1 MTDSVYS
8 LLLLLLDI
16 KVHTLISQ
24 TVVNSYWL
32 NRISVENNTL
42 DRTTLLDTRILRRTW
57 QSKQDE

>member
-32 NRISVENNTL
+32 NRISVGNNTL
-42 DRTTLLDTRILRRTW
+42 DRITLLDTRILRRT
-57 QSKQDE
+57 